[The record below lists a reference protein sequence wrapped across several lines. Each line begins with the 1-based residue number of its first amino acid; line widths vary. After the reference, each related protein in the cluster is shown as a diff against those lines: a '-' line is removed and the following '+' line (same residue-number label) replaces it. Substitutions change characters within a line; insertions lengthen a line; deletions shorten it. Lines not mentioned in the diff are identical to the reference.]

1 MGPKFLILFVI
12 TTYINTVAWQYV
24 SRDLYDCVDDAIPG
38 YFTPGFWVHAVNGH
52 AVTTVPQIIH
62 DRSMSDPDTIKQ
74 GWSVPRLLALW
85 FSFFTASV
93 LISLGLAR
101 IRWPG
106 ERSNQSLEA
115 TVAISTGSRPSA
127 ERRGPLS

>member
-1 MGPKFLILFVI
+1 MGPKFLIVFVL
-12 TTYINTVAWQYV
+12 TTYINTVVWQKYV
-24 SRDLYDCVDDAIPG
+24 SANIYDCVDDAIPG
-38 YFTPGFWVHAVNGH
+38 YLEPGFWVHDFDGH
-52 AVTTVPQIIH
+52 SVVTVPQITH
-62 DRSMSDPDTIKQ
+62 NDPMNDSDTIKQ

-106 ERSNQSLEA
+106 ERSNQ
-115 TVAISTGSRPSA
+115 
-127 ERRGPLS
+127 PLQPTAGRSDV